1 MFRTYYSG
9 SYPVVLIVVLILE
22 SPLTPYQPDLDKASH
37 LNLKMTPLNKINNG
51 NVIIEIRV
59 LQNLVASV
67 WIAPL
72 RTTLKQII
80 EFVSWHFRSYSKKTK

>member
-1 MFRTYYSG
+1 MIIKRIYRPMMFRTYYSG

-51 NVIIEIRV
+51 NVTIEIRV
-59 LQNLVASV
+59 LQNLVSLGVNSAAQNN
-67 WIAPL
+67 I
-72 RTTLKQII
+72 
-80 EFVSWHFRSYSKKTK
+80 KTN